1 LLDVE
6 HNGDVRV
13 VVLTAA
19 GDRAFCAGMDLT
31 GVGAEKRTEPNAGTA
46 RYNLFL
52 SEGFPKPVIAAV
64 NGAAVAGGFELMLAC
79 DLAIAA
85 DHAVF
90 GLPEV
95 KRGLVAGAGG
105 TLLPLRIP
113 MPVALELALTG
124 NNVTAARAYELGL
137 VNRVVPAADVFP
149 ETVRLAESIAANS
162 PGAVRITRDLMYET
176 RERPASELWRHI
188 RAVLPAVLAHPDAVE
203 GSRAFLDKRAPRW
216 TS

>member
-1 LLDVE
+1 
-6 HNGDVRV
+6 
-13 VVLTAA
+13 
-19 GDRAFCAGMDLT
+19 MDLT
-31 GVGAEKRTEPNAGTA
+31 GVGAEKRAGPTAGAA
-46 RYNLFL
+46 RYNAFL
-52 SEGFPKPVIAAV
+52 SQGSPKPIVAAV

-113 MPVALELALTG
+113 MPIAVELALTG
-124 NNVTAARAYELGL
+124 DNISADRAYELGL
-137 VNRVVPAADVFP
+137 VNRVVPATDVFP
-149 ETVRLAESIAANS
+149 VALHMAESIAANS
-162 PGAVRITRDLMYET
+162 PGAVRITRDLLYDT
-176 RERPASELWRHI
+176 RELPVSELWQRI
-188 RAVLPAVLAHPDAVE
+188 RAVLPTVLAHPDAIE
-203 GSRAFLDKRAPRW
+203 GSRAFLEKRIPRW